1 MTTLDV
7 WWKEDLNDK
16 LVRNGLLPP
25 NYRELSLSDFLQG
38 GKNPS
43 IFRRLRDVLSGRGK
57 IGGNVE
63 DAPRIFPPNNDIYTA
78 NGRFIDM
85 EKVEEYLRKI

>member
-16 LVRNGLLPP
+16 LVRKGLLPP
-25 NYRELSLSDFLQG
+25 NYRELSLSDFLQEG

-43 IFRRLRDVLSGRGK
+43 ILRRLRNILSGRGK
-57 IGGNVE
+57 TGENVQN
-63 DAPRIFPPNNDIYTA
+63 APRIIPPDNNIYTA
-78 NGRFIDM
+78 NNRFINVKED
-85 EKVEEYLRKI
+85 V